1 LTFFD
6 GQLMSTRNPES
17 QDSGDMVQSLVQ
29 SLGRELFPACR
40 PTLL

>member
-1 LTFFD
+1 LTFFN

-17 QDSGDMVQSLVQ
+17 QDSGDKIAMAQ